1 MKKIMA
7 IVLASSMLVSLAG
20 CSSSGSGSTAT
31 TAAAAETAAAADAG
45 SASADAGST
54 DTSDRVLKIRKT
66 QALISTNWEFI
77 VNTEDMP
84 VIWDQV
90 FEGLYGL
97 DEAGGGYCH
106 DLAKDVSISDD
117 GLVYTITLVDA
128 VFQNGDPV
136 TANDVVFS
144 YNRAIE
150 SGRFNYAT
158 DMIDSVEAVDDSTVQ
173 FTLLYPY
180 SAIDHTFYT
189 VKISSEREVTE
200 LGDSYGTGPHTAGTG
215 PYYVSAYDPAGNIVL
230 KAHEDY
236 WGGAPD
242 IKTVEY
248 VLITEDSAAVIAYEN
263 GEIDFMQ
270 NAPTTDWDSL
280 VKASGENN
288 AILKGNNIRSVY
300 INYRS
305 ETNDGILANE
315 LVRKAICYAI
325 NKDAI
330 NNVVTNGLGVP
341 TSEYIPSSYVETAPS
356 ADNFETYPYDPDKAI
371 ELLHEA
377 GYTDEQLQAGV
388 SIGTL
393 TTYGAA
399 TGEKAKAAQ
408 VVQSNLEAV
417 GLKCDIEVQDSS
429 IISPRLH
436 AFDYDLCIYG
446 DSGNYDFNNIRQQV
460 LVDGGYSVVD
470 LSGDDSCVDYAKI
483 QELLAAG
490 IATTDISERAAI
502 YLELWQMV
510 ADSATIYPYLH
521 LPVAVVWSPAIDPGD
536 GALSPTHYHI
546 KTFSWK

>member
-388 SIGTL
+388 SVGTL

>member
-1 MKKIMA
+1 MA

-45 SASADAGST
+45 SASADAGSA

-388 SIGTL
+388 SVGTL

-446 DSGNYDFNNIRQQV
+446 DSGNYNFNNIRQQV

>member
-1 MKKIMA
+1 MA

-388 SIGTL
+388 SVGTL